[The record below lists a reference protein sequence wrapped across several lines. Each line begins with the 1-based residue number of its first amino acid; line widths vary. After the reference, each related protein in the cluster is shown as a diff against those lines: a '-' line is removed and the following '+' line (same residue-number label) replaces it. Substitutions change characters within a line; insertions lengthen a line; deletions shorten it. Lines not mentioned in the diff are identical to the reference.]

1 MFKNYF
7 KVAFRNLKKNKI
19 FSSINILGFAFGISI
34 CLMIVLYLMKE
45 YSFDSYHANAEYIY
59 RLIDAADNYSTIDYR
74 VKKAVTENFSQ
85 VQNASIVEIIPMAV
99 EANYNNSAYYVD
111 NIMSTDNDF
120 FEMFTVP
127 FLCGNRQK
135 PFQNI
140 NSVVLTESASRIIFG
155 NENPIG
161 KEILLRLSLRPENRV
176 VVTGVIQDFPDN
188 SSLKANIIV
197 NAENEDFKFNFS
209 CENFS
214 DESTHRWL
222 YNIYLQLDKNA
233 DPKQLVADI
242 NKRSEL
248 LAPYEKK
255 IDLLPLK
262 EMYLDDYTTGGDGL
276 KGNPALLNLMAGI
289 ALIVLILAVINY
301 INLTVAR
308 QNKRNKETGIRKT
321 IGANRID
328 MIFLFLAESI
338 LVTLFAFIIALV
350 MLPSGLPYFNKILDT
365 TLSLQPLITFPVSFI
380 LAFSILSIGL
390 LSGIGPAIILS
401 SFNPARI
408 LNGGIF
414 SRRRKSVFRN
424 ILTVFQFTVSIG
436 LIFCIIVIQKQISFV
451 KNRNLGFN
459 KEQLLSIKI
468 PGIQKSD
475 ISKVPLLVDKFRQ
488 FPRIKNISLTMG
500 SPGSINMR
508 MGSAIEGKDKA
519 VSIILADSSFL
530 KTFGIQQVM
539 GRQFQPGDFGNVCML
554 NEAAFKYFG
563 WTDLKN
569 KRYNNGKV
577 GGYEVIGVVKDFNY
591 TSLHSAIE
599 PLCVIFELPNPTQ
612 ISLRIAKGAV
622 ANSLENIQK
631 IWKEIIPDYPL
642 KYQFY
647 DEWFDAMY
655 KKEDRLAQTIGLFA
669 LLAIS
674 ISCLGIL
681 GLAIFSSENRSKE
694 IGIRKVHG
702 AGINDLILMLN
713 LDYIKWVI
721 IAFVIACPAAWYAMN
736 NWLKDFVYRTEI
748 SWWVFFLSGGIALLI
763 ALATVSYQAIKAATA
778 NPVESLRY
786 E

>member
-1 MFKNYF
+1 MYKNYF
-7 KVAFRNLKKNKI
+7 KVALRNLKKNKA

-34 CLMIVLYLMKE
+34 CMMIVLYLMKE
-45 YSFDSYHANAEYIY
+45 YSFDSYHTNADYIY

-74 VKKAVTENFSQ
+74 VKKAVTENFAQ
-85 VQNASIVEIIPMAV
+85 VKNASIVEILPMAV
-99 EANYNNSAYYVD
+99 ETNYNNSEYYID

-120 FEMFTVP
+120 FEMFTVS
-127 FLCGNRQK
+127 FLRGNPSK

-140 NSVVLTESASRIIFG
+140 NSAVLTESVSRMIFG
-155 NENPIG
+155 KENPLG
-161 KEILLRLSLRPENRV
+161 KEIVLRLSLRPENRV
-176 VVTGVIQDFPDN
+176 VVTGVIKDFADN

-197 NAENEDFKFNFS
+197 NAENKDFKFNFS
-209 CENFS
+209 CENYT

-222 YNIYLQLDKNA
+222 FNIYLRLNKNA
-233 DPKQLVADI
+233 NPKQLVAEI
-242 NKRSEL
+242 NSRAEL

-255 IDLLPLK
+255 IGLLPLK
-262 EMYLDDYTTGGDGL
+262 EMYLNDFTAGGDAI

-289 ALIVLILAVINY
+289 ALIVLVLAVINY
-301 INLTVAR
+301 VNLTVAR

-328 MIFLFLAESI
+328 MVFLFLAESI

-350 MLPSGLPYFNKILDT
+350 ILPLGLPYFNEILDT
-365 TLSLQPLITFPVSFI
+365 SLSLQPIITFPVNFI
-380 LAFSILSIGL
+380 LFFSILLIGI

-401 SFNPARI
+401 SFNPVRI

-424 ILTVFQFTVSIG
+424 VLTVFQFTVSIG
-436 LIFCIIVIQKQISFV
+436 LIFCIIVIQKQIGFV
-451 KNRNLGFN
+451 KNKNIGFN
-459 KEQLLSIKI
+459 KEQLLRIDM
-468 PGIQKSD
+468 PGIQEPD
-475 ISKVPLLVDKFRQ
+475 QSKASLLFDKFRQ
-488 FPRIKNISLTMG
+488 FPGIRNLSLTMG
-500 SPGSINMR
+500 APGSINLK
-508 MGSAIEGKDKA
+508 MGSAIIGKDKP
-519 VSIILADSSFL
+519 VSIILADSSFI
-530 KTFGIQQVM
+530 KTFEIKQVM
-539 GRQFQPGDFGNVCML
+539 GRQLLPGDIGNVCML

-591 TSLHSAIE
+591 ASLHSAIE
-599 PLCVIFELPNPTQ
+599 PMCVIFQLPRPNQ
-612 ISLRIAKGAV
+612 INIRIASGTV
-622 ANSLENIQK
+622 GSSLEYIQK
-631 IWKEIIPDYPL
+631 SWKEIIPGYPL

-647 DEWFDAMY
+647 DDWFDTMY
-655 KKEDRLAQTIGLFA
+655 RKEDRLAKTIGLFA

-681 GLAIFSSENRSKE
+681 GLAIFSSESRSKE

-721 IAFVIACPAAWYAMN
+721 IAFVLACPAAWYVMS
-736 NWLKDFVYRTEI
+736 NWLKDFAYRTEI
-748 SWWVFFLSGGIALLI
+748 NWWIFVLSGGVALLI
-763 ALATVSYQAIKAATA
+763 ALATVSFQAIKAATA
-778 NPVESLRY
+778 NPVESLKY